1 MFMLVSGGVRWSVTG
16 EVYKGLLGVVGG
28 GSPVVVVQKGL
39 VDQKLSCKVGLAS
52 KCMMNFP

>member
-1 MFMLVSGGVRWSVTG
+1 MLVSGGVRWSVTG
-16 EVYKGLLGVVGG
+16 KVYKGLFGVVGG